1 MVNRTGLEGPFDV
14 SLEYFKPAAI
24 VMALTP
30 SLAPALRLAGFVSM
44 PDALESQLGLQLVP
58 ATTDVPAIA
67 IDEILRPLDV
77 ARF

>member
-1 MVNRTGLEGPFDV
+1 
-14 SLEYFKPAAI
+14 
-24 VMALTP
+24 
-30 SLAPALRLAGFVSM
+30 M

-67 IDEILRPLDV
+67 IDEILRPHDV